1 MKPSLHAIL
10 AVLVGLVLFCFAPAA
25 LADYAPPEMTGHV
38 TDPAGR
44 LSNEMVDK
52 LNAKLETYRLRSGNE
67 IAVFLPA
74 TLGGYSIED
83 VGIATGRAWKL
94 GAGKNDNGVLL
105 VIAPVERKVR
115 IEVGKGVEGALTD
128 LQAND
133 IIQKIKPRLKSGEWG
148 VAADEATDEIM
159 ATLDSGGAKSAPA
172 AHGASRPVTA
182 GDAIAGLVFL
192 LIIFG
197 IPILFVVAIA
207 SAIARAFTS
216 NGRSA
221 YRGWSSGSS
230 WSNDSSWSSGG
241 GSSWSS
247 SDSGGSSFG
256 SDFSGGGGDFGGGGS
271 SDSF

>member
-1 MKPSLHAIL
+1 MKLRAL
-10 AVLVGLVLFCFAPAA
+10 VAVLFGLLLFCFAPAA
-25 LADYAPPEMTGHV
+25 LAAYEPPEMTGHV

-44 LSNEMVDK
+44 LSDEMVTK
-52 LNAKLETYRLRSGNE
+52 LNAKLESYRLRTGNE

-74 TLGGYSIED
+74 TLGDYSVDD
-83 VGIATGRAWKL
+83 VGFQTARKWKL

-128 LQAND
+128 LQSND
-133 IIQKIKPRLKSGEWG
+133 IIQKMKPRLKSGEWG
-148 VAADEATDEIM
+148 LAADEGTDEIM
-159 ATLDSGGAKSAPA
+159 ATLDSGGAASAPA
-172 AHGASRPVTA
+172 SGHGRSSRPATT
-182 GDAIAGLVFL
+182 GDVIAGLVL
-192 LIIFG
+192 LAVIFG
-197 IPILFVVAIA
+197 IPILFIIAIA
-207 SAIARAFTS
+207 SAIGRAFTS

-221 YRGWSSGSS
+221 YRGWSTGSSGSS
-230 WSNDSSWSSGG
+230 D
-241 GSSWSS
+241 SSWSS

>member
-1 MKPSLHAIL
+1 MKPSALL
-10 AVLVGLVLFCFAPAA
+10 SVLFGLLLFCFAPAA
-25 LADYAPPEMTGHV
+25 LAAYEPPEMTGHV

-44 LSNEMVDK
+44 LSDEMVTK
-52 LNAKLETYRLRSGNE
+52 LNAKLETYRLRTGNE

-74 TLGGYSIED
+74 TLGGYSVDD
-83 VGIATGRAWKL
+83 VGFETARRWKL
-94 GAGKNDNGVLL
+94 GAGHNDNGVLL

-128 LQAND
+128 LQSND
-133 IIQKIKPRLKSGEWG
+133 IIQKMKPRLRSGEWG
-148 VAADEATDEIM
+148 LAADEGTDEIIS
-159 ATLDSGGAKSAPA
+159 TLDSGGARSAPA
-172 AHGASRPVTA
+172 PHKPATA
-182 GDAIAGLVFL
+182 GDVIAGLVL
-192 LIIFG
+192 LVIIFG
-197 IPILFVVAIA
+197 IPILFIIGIA
-207 SAIARAFTS
+207 SAIGRAFTS

-221 YRGWSSGSS
+221 YRGWSTGSS
-230 WSNDSSWSSGG
+230 WSSDSG

>member
-1 MKPSLHAIL
+1 MKLRA
-10 AVLVGLVLFCFAPAA
+10 LVAALLGLLLFCFAPAA
-25 LADYAPPEMTGHV
+25 LASYVPPPMTGHV

-44 LSNEMVDK
+44 VSGEMVEK
-52 LNAKLETYRLRSGNE
+52 LNAKLESYRLRSGNE
-67 IAVFLPA
+67 LAVFFPA
-74 TLGGYSIED
+74 TLDGYSVDD
-83 VGIATGRAWKL
+83 VGFQTARAWKL

-128 LQAND
+128 LQSND
-133 IIQKIKPRLKSGEWG
+133 IIQKMKPRLRSGEWG
-148 VAADEATDEIM
+148 LAADEGTDQIIAE
-159 ATLDSGGAKSAPA
+159 LDSGGAKSAPA
-172 AHGASRPVTA
+172 GHGAPKPATA
-182 GDAIAGLVFL
+182 GDVIATLVL
-192 LIIFG
+192 LAIIFG
-197 IPILFVVAIA
+197 IPILFVIGIA
-207 SAIARAFTS
+207 SAIGRAFTS
-216 NGRSA
+216 NGRGA